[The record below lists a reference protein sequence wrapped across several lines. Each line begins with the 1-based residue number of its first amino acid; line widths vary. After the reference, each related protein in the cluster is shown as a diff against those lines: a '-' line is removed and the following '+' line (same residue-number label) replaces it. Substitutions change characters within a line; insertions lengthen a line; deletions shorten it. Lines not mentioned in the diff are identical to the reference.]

1 MLGVVI
7 WTDADDSKA
16 IIWCEDHG
24 ELAFLS
30 QPAKVESG
38 AEKLDQGDLIQ
49 FDLEEHRNLRMA
61 HNPRKI
67 EQQYCSDIKA
77 VMESAVKVQAEA
89 MPNLLPKN
97 SKLLNFTR
105 AKQRNTL
112 GSVGS
117 DA

>member
-49 FDLEEHRNLRMA
+49 FDFEEHRNLAWRIIRA
-61 HNPRKI
+61 R
-67 EQQYCSDIKA
+67 
-77 VMESAVKVQAEA
+77 
-89 MPNLLPKN
+89 LN
-97 SKLLNFTR
+97 SSIVVISKR
-105 AKQRNTL
+105 
-112 GSVGS
+112 
-117 DA
+117 